1 MSLKGGSIYTTFSP
15 CLQCAKM
22 IINAGL
28 VEVVYQSD
36 YPLGEASL
44 ALLAEAGIHTRQTA
58 D

>member
-15 CLQCAKM
+15 CLQCTKM

-28 VEVVYQSD
+28 VEVIYQSD
-36 YPLGEASL
+36 YPLGETSL

-58 D
+58 R